1 MELSLFFIVALRV
14 PSPAFHVERGGG
26 KPSPRRC
33 DTISLNRLF
42 GKDKETMLKKLL
54 SLCAAALALAVNEGS
69 FAADRGLTALKDDAR
84 KLRDSPLESLRVMP
98 TVSEKED
105 YAEPHERLRAT
116 DVRGDYDSDAVFANF
131 REVRGGRLKRRSLYR
146 SSIPSSTERPRAP
159 YADRLAREA
168 GIRTVLNLA
177 NSPERL
183 KKNMESPA
191 CRSPYYRMLWRGG
204 GVIARAMPAAPEHAA
219 FRAGLAEELRFMTK
233 RPAPYLIHC
242 AEGKDRAGFV
252 SFLLAA
258 LLDASLDE
266 LKNDYGQSFVNYY
279 HLKRGEPRYVMHV
292 DDGIESFCRTVAWAP
307 QEPLRR
313 AAERYL
319 RGIGLTAVEIETLKR
334 RLAQDG

>member
-1 MELSLFFIVALRV
+1 
-14 PSPAFHVERGGG
+14 
-26 KPSPRRC
+26 
-33 DTISLNRLF
+33 
-42 GKDKETMLKKLL
+42 MLKKLL
-54 SLCAAALALAVNEGS
+54 LCAAALTLLVGEGS
-69 FAADRGLTALKDDAR
+69 LAAKHGIDALKDDDRNRHGRPPELLQIVPAVSG
-84 KLRDSPLESLRVMP
+84 KES
-98 TVSEKED
+98 D
-105 YAEPHERLRAT
+105 AEAHERLRAT
-116 DVRGDYDSDAVFANF
+116 NVRSDYGSDAVFANF
-131 REVRGGRLKRRSLYR
+131 REVRGGRLRRGFLYR

-159 YADRLAREA
+159 YADSLAQEA

-204 GVIARAMPAAPEHAA
+204 GVIARALPAAPEHAA
-219 FRAGLAEELRFMTK
+219 FHSGLAEELRFMMK

-266 LKNDYGQSFVNYY
+266 LKDDYGQSFVNYY
-279 HLKRGEPRYVMHV
+279 HLKRGEPRYVTHV
-292 DDGIESFCRTVAWAP
+292 DDGIESFCRAVAWTRK
-307 QEPLRR
+307 EPLRR

-319 RGIGLTAVEIETLKR
+319 CGIGLNAAETETLKR
-334 RLAQDG
+334 RLARDS

>member
-1 MELSLFFIVALRV
+1 M
-14 PSPAFHVERGGG
+14 
-26 KPSPRRC
+26 
-33 DTISLNRLF
+33 
-42 GKDKETMLKKLL
+42 KKLL
-54 SLCAAALALAVNEGS
+54 LLCAAALMLAVSES
-69 FAADRGLTALKDDAR
+69 FFAAGCAPAAPKDDGR
-84 KLRDSPLESLRVMP
+84 NPHDRLLESLRVMP
-98 TVSEKED
+98 TPFEKRD
-105 YAEPHERLRAT
+105 DAETHERLRAT

-204 GVIARAMPAAPEHAA
+204 GVIARALPAAPEHAA

>member
-1 MELSLFFIVALRV
+1 
-14 PSPAFHVERGGG
+14 
-26 KPSPRRC
+26 
-33 DTISLNRLF
+33 
-42 GKDKETMLKKLL
+42 MLKKLL
-54 SLCAAALALAVNEGS
+54 LLCAAALALAVNEDP
-69 FAADRGLTALKDDAR
+69 FAADRGLAALKDGGRNPHDR
-84 KLRDSPLESLRVMP
+84 PLESLRAIP
-98 TVSEKED
+98 TVSEKEGS
-105 YAEPHERLRAT
+105 AEPHERLRAT

-131 REVRGGRLKRRSLYR
+131 REVRGGRLRRGSLYR

-159 YADRLAREA
+159 YADQLAREA

-204 GVIARAMPAAPEHAA
+204 CVIARALPAAPEHAT
-219 FRAGLAEELRFMTK
+219 FRSGLAEELRFMTK
-233 RPAPYLIHC
+233 RPAPYLVHC

-266 LKNDYGQSFVNYY
+266 LKDDYGQSFVNYY

>member
-1 MELSLFFIVALRV
+1 M
-14 PSPAFHVERGGG
+14 
-26 KPSPRRC
+26 
-33 DTISLNRLF
+33 
-42 GKDKETMLKKLL
+42 KKLL
-54 SLCAAALALAVNEGS
+54 LLCAAALMLAVSES
-69 FAADRGLTALKDDAR
+69 FFAAGCAPAAPKDDGR
-84 KLRDSPLESLRVMP
+84 NPHDRLLESLRVMP
-98 TVSEKED
+98 TPFEKRD
-105 YAEPHERLRAT
+105 DAETHERLRAT

-191 CRSPYYRMLWRGG
+191 CRSPYYRRLWRGG
-204 GVIARAMPAAPEHAA
+204 RVIARALPAAPEHAT

-233 RPAPYLIHC
+233 HPAPYLIHC

-266 LKNDYGQSFVNYY
+266 LKDDYGQSFVNYY
-279 HLKRGEPRYVMHV
+279 HLKRGEPRYVTHV
-292 DDGIESFCRTVAWAP
+292 DDGIESFCHAIARTP
-307 QEPLRR
+307 KEPLRR

-319 RGIGLTAVEIETLKR
+319 RGIGLTAAEIETLKR
-334 RLAQDG
+334 RLARDG